1 MRKLVLHLLFS
12 IIPSIIFSQSIGSI
26 SGKITD
32 KQTNGPLPGATVTIK
47 GTQTS
52 KITNNEG
59 YFKFQKVN
67 AGNIILVISYVGYE
81 TTEYPVTIVEGKTE
95 DANISL
101 ETDERTGNAVVVS
114 ASKRREKITNA
125 PASIQVIGVKDFTQF
140 AGSNV
145 GELVSKV
152 QGVEYTRNGVTDI
165 TFNARGFH
173 SAFNNKVFHL
183 VDSRNSMSPLSASL
197 PVMNRGTSTKDDI
210 ERLEIIVGPQ
220 TALYGPNA
228 HNALFNYITKDPRK
242 YPGTTV
248 SISAGNRD
256 QFSWRIRQAAKIDS
270 KWAYKLTGEYATGK
284 EYDFKDS
291 VYAGNQSPSTYE
303 GNEPPPGSTP
313 YYGPPVAIPE
323 RINNFNFRHI
333 RGEGHVYYSVTP
345 NADIIISGGGSK
357 SSWPQ
362 VTTGGRNQMR
372 DVSYSFVQARFVSP
386 RFFAN
391 IYDTWGS
398 FGSSYGIG
406 GYTRDYW
413 NRTHSTITDPNHP
426 LYNSVG
432 RLPPDSAEMNALRN
446 MFKEK
451 NYRINAEVQ
460 YNYQFEKVGLFLVAG
475 MNYQK
480 EMPNGFGNSLID
492 SFQRI
497 KITQYGGVMQ
507 LEKKLPWDMRFIT
520 TARLDHHSNFGNFFA
535 PRFALMKSINTGTFR
550 ITWGKAY
557 AMPSIQ
563 QQYAGINRVLF
574 GNGGEGIYYI
584 PVGTNVHD
592 TSLFKTTTPLKPEQV
607 ETWELGFKGT
617 IAKKLYIDINY
628 YNGLS
633 ENFISPTRTVRGR
646 VMTVNGTK
654 VTHNP
659 STAGTVILDT
669 LRNASFSTF
678 FNYAEVRGYGLDLGV
693 TYTFNKFISLAIKY
707 SWFNSD
713 IADDDIKNDANN
725 DGYVSLEETSLNAP
739 NNRGVIILN
748 FQNLCKGRMFINMS
762 ARFVEQYD
770 FYSSSQ
776 IGTETGEGSRGKV
789 YLGMNPLNG
798 KHRWALKNFDW
809 GPLGGFAT
817 VDLGAGYRFNQ
828 MVSVNMGITNLLD
841 TYQREFVGS
850 PSIGRLIM
858 FELKVHVPNK
868 NRK

>member
-1 MRKLVLHLLFS
+1 MRKLILPLLFS
-12 IIPSIIFSQSIGSI
+12 IIPSIIFSQSTGSI

-32 KQTNGPLPGATVTIK
+32 KQTDEALPGATVTIK
-47 GTQTS
+47 GTQASTV
-52 KITNNEG
+52 TNNEG
-59 YFKFQKVN
+59 DFKFQKVN
-67 AGNIILVISYVGYE
+67 VGKIILLITYVGYE
-81 TTEYPVTIVEGKTE
+81 AIELTATITEGQPNV
-95 DANISL
+95 ANAALSI
-101 ETDERTGNAVVVS
+101 DERIGNEVVIS
-114 ASKRREKITNA
+114 ASKRLEKITNA
-125 PASIQVIGVKDFTQF
+125 PASIQVIGVKDFNQF

-145 GELVSKV
+145 GELISKV

-173 SAFNNKVFHL
+173 SAFNNKVSQL
-183 VDSRNSMSPLSASL
+183 VDGRNSMSPLSASL

-210 ERLEIIVGPQ
+210 ERLEIILGPQ

-228 HNALFNYITKDPRK
+228 HNALLNYITKDPRK

-248 SISAGNRD
+248 SISAGSRY
-256 QFSWRIRQAAKIDS
+256 QFSGRIRQAAKINS
-270 KWAYKLTGEYATGK
+270 KWAYKLTGEYVTGK

-291 VYAGNQSPSTYE
+291 VYAGNQPPSTYE
-303 GNEPPPGSTP
+303 GNEPPPGTTP

-323 RINNFNFRHI
+323 RISDFNFRHI

-345 NADIIISGGGSK
+345 NTDIIISGGGSK
-357 SSWPQ
+357 NSWPQ
-362 VTTGGRNQMR
+362 VTTAGRNQMR
-372 DVSYSFVQARFVSP
+372 DVSYSFVQVRIVSP

-398 FGSSYGIG
+398 FGSSHGIG
-406 GYTRDYW
+406 SYTRDYW

-426 LYNSVG
+426 LYKSVG
-432 RLPPDSAEMNALRN
+432 RLPPDSAEMYALRN
-446 MFKEK
+446 MFKEE
-451 NYRINAEVQ
+451 NYRINAEAQ

-480 EMPNGFGNSLID
+480 EMANGFGMSLID

-497 KITQYGGVMQ
+497 KIMQYGGVIQ
-507 LEKKLPWDMRFIT
+507 LEKKLPWDMRCIT
-520 TARLDHHSNFGNFFA
+520 TARLDHHSNFGNFLA
-535 PRFALMKSINTGTFR
+535 PRFALMKPINTGTFR

-563 QQYAGINRVLF
+563 QQYAGINRSLF

-659 STAGTVILDT
+659 LSAGTVILDT

-713 IADDDIKNDANN
+713 IANEDIKNDANN

-739 NNRGVIILN
+739 HHRGVVMLN
-748 FQNLCKGRMFINMS
+748 LQNLCKGRMFINLS
-762 ARFVEQYD
+762 VRFVQQYD

-776 IGTETGEGSRGKV
+776 IGTEEGEGSRGKV
-789 YLGMNPLNG
+789 YVGINPLSG
-798 KHRWALKNFDW
+798 KSRWALKNFDW

-817 VDLGAGYRFNQ
+817 VDLSAGFRYNQ
-828 MVSVNMGITNLLD
+828 LVSVNMGITNLFD

-868 NRK
+868 KD